1 MYQASKRVLRTL
13 LIPALLGAVPGMAQY
28 FVFTATIIE
37 SVPDT
42 SAKPLFSAITGASS
56 DAELFHY
63 RDRDTLVIL
72 TTYMFTFEELEVLVN
87 STGFTLIDLD
97 RDFIAGLMI
106 PGIPPV
112 PKLREED
119 ALSLKEH
126 AKACRDWATL
136 HPEAYHQLVNE
147 ARNLYRR

>member
-1 MYQASKRVLRTL
+1 MCQATKRLFLTL
-13 LIPALLGAVPGMAQY
+13 LIPSLLGVVPVMAQY

-72 TTYMFTFEELEVLVN
+72 TTYMFTFEELELLVN
-87 STGFTLIDLD
+87 PNGFTLIDLD
-97 RDFIAGLMI
+97 RDFMAGMI
-106 PGIPPV
+106 MSGAPAV
-112 PKLREED
+112 PKLRQQDEE
-119 ALSLKEH
+119 SLKAH
-126 AKACRDWATL
+126 ARACREWATAY
-136 HPEAYHQLVNE
+136 PDAYHQLVNE
-147 ARNLYRR
+147 ARDLYRQ